1 MNFYNFHTSVT
12 LLLKTLKYKKHSAG
26 KNYKSTDVC
35 EFFLGGTD
43 ELALRS
49 DILCA
54 FLLFVLVSGFLNL
67 LWIRYSDPSTES
79 LNEIFS

>member
-1 MNFYNFHTSVT
+1 
-12 LLLKTLKYKKHSAG
+12 
-26 KNYKSTDVC
+26 VC
-35 EFFLGGTD
+35 VFLGSTD

-67 LWIRYSDPSTES
+67 LWKMYSHPSTES